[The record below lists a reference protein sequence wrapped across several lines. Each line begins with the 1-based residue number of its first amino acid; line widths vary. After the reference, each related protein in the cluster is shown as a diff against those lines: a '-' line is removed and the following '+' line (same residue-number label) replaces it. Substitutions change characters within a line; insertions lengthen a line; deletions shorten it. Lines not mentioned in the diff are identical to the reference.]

1 MDINDLSPDDLRLSI
16 LKPFVQHW
24 QEPNLER
31 VWKSNNCR
39 AALEIN
45 SSEMTKLKKEP
56 LLYAGIWLFKC

>member
-45 SSEMTKLKKEP
+45 SSEMTKLIKEP